1 MRSSERPSR
10 RAWRLSR
17 AFACLSAALPVA
29 CGAPS
34 VPLSSS
40 PVAAPPARATCVA
53 ARTDAEPVDSTR
65 LLALRRSIE
74 RGPLYAAAT
83 AGSTSRLAACR
94 VEQSSEAMTLHCNFT
109 DGSRVR
115 ATHDP
120 RIEYSEQVAR
130 LVASIGVPAIVALQR
145 AERAAFGAEGCGIDW
160 RRNEARIAPAEAG
173 ATDTVFSGE
182 VCNCQ
187 GRIRSDASGRVVELA
202 FKSAC

>member
-1 MRSSERPSR
+1 MRSSERASR
-10 RAWRLSR
+10 CAWRLSC
-17 AFACLSAALPVA
+17 ALACLSVVLLVA
-29 CGAPS
+29 CGVPS
-34 VPLSSS
+34 VPISS
-40 PVAAPPARATCVA
+40 PPAEAPHARATCVD

-65 LLALRRSIE
+65 LLALRRSVE
-74 RGPLYAAAT
+74 GGPLYAAA
-83 AGSTSRLAACR
+83 GSASWLAACR
-94 VEQSSEAMTLHCNFT
+94 VDQSLGAITLDYDFT

-115 ATHDP
+115 ATHDT

-130 LVASIGVPAIVALQR
+130 LGASTKVPAIEALQR
-145 AERAAFGAEGCGIDW
+145 AELAAFGAEGCGIDW
-160 RRNEARIAPAEAG
+160 RRNEVRSAPAEAG